1 MKKGDNY
8 KTAPD
13 ISKVKAPAGNQPT
26 GASKNQPAEEREAIH
41 IIAPLPPLC
50 QYTERK
56 FTMKSRR
63 NTRRTAQTAALLL
76 TGALLGALVTA
87 ALSDKER
94 SSDRT
99 ATVYSTAGAESWE
112 YSGKGMQYDE
122 STHKLSYSDHTG
134 AKHTVYT
141 LGYIVEVTEG
151 GSSR

>member
-1 MKKGDNY
+1 
-8 KTAPD
+8 
-13 ISKVKAPAGNQPT
+13 
-26 GASKNQPAEEREAIH
+26 
-41 IIAPLPPLC
+41 
-50 QYTERK
+50 
-56 FTMKSRR
+56 MKSRR

-76 TGALLGALVTA
+76 TGALLGALGTA

-94 SSDRT
+94 SSDR
-99 ATVYSTAGAESWE
+99 TAGAESWE

-151 GSSR
+151 GSAR

>member
-1 MKKGDNY
+1 MK
-8 KTAPD
+8 T
-13 ISKVKAPAGNQPT
+13 
-26 GASKNQPAEEREAIH
+26 
-41 IIAPLPPLC
+41 
-50 QYTERK
+50 
-56 FTMKSRR
+56 RR
-63 NTRRTAQTAALLL
+63 NARRRAQTVAILLTGVLLGVIGTAAL
-76 TGALLGALVTA
+76 T
-87 ALSDKER
+87 DKER

-151 GSSR
+151 GSVR